1 MGRLPAP
8 INRPARE
15 SPRCNG
21 HSARTGEPCKN
32 WPIHGGNVCVTH
44 GGRAPHVK
52 KAAAER
58 IAEMVDPALAA
69 LRRLVDEADSDSV
82 RLSAVKEILDR
93 HLGRAKQ
100 AVDVTSGGVPLVRVV
115 AADDLELLVPE

>member
-1 MGRLPAP
+1 M
-8 INRPARE
+8 
-15 SPRCNG
+15 RCHA
-21 HSARTGEPCKN
+21 HSSRTGEPCKQFA
-32 WPIHGGNVCVTH
+32 IHGATVCRTH
-44 GGRAPHVK
+44 GGAIRRVK
-52 KAAAER
+52 QTAAER

-69 LRRLVDEADSDSV
+69 LRKLVDEADSDSV

>member
-1 MGRLPAP
+1 MTGP
-8 INRPARE
+8 NGTG
-15 SPRCNG
+15 PRCKG
-21 HSARTGEPCKN
+21 HSSRTGLPCN
-32 WPIHGGNVCVTH
+32 NRPIHGSTVCSSH
-44 GGRAPHVK
+44 GGSAPQVK